1 MAGNILLKGYT
12 AAIATCLT
20 TELNSLADT
29 ASCALS
35 SEITNASNLDLY
47 VDFQLHLASVTI
59 SSTSAYGSIFIVSTP
74 DGTTYPNWDA
84 ATPMPNYGA
93 QYFVGNI
100 LIKNVSAAV
109 FEGSTSPAQSIL
121 LPPGKFKVALKNSC
135 GVAFA
140 SSGNTLSIRT
150 YANSYT

>member
-29 ASCALS
+29 QNSALS
-35 SEITNASNLDLY
+35 SQIDNGSNLDIY
-47 VDFQLHLASVTI
+47 VDFQLHLASLTI
-59 SSTSAYGSIFIVSTP
+59 SSTAAYVTIFIVSTP
-74 DGTTYPNWDA
+74 DGTTYPNWDSGAAFNYQAQYYA
-84 ATPMPNYGA
+84 AT
-93 QYFVGNI
+93 I
-100 LIKNVSAAV
+100 LCKNASSSV
-109 FEGSTSPAQSIL
+109 FEGATNPPQSIL
-121 LPPGKFKVALKNSC
+121 LPPGKFKIALRNNV
-135 GVAFA
+135 GAALA